1 MIFVIGLLLGAV
13 ISTSAFFVYTKTT
26 TCNNKHNIQMNGG
39 QPPQMPN
46 GQNNNDNCNGQP
58 QAKQDGS
65 SSQPPEKPSDDNN
78 QTSDKTDTTK
88 E

>member
-1 MIFVIGLLLGAV
+1 
-13 ISTSAFFVYTKTT
+13 
-26 TCNNKHNIQMNGG
+26 
-39 QPPQMPN
+39 MPN

>member
-1 MIFVIGLLLGAV
+1 
-13 ISTSAFFVYTKTT
+13 
-26 TCNNKHNIQMNGG
+26 MNGG

-46 GQNNNDNCNGQP
+46 GQNSNDNSNGQP